1 MLECCSRV
9 GEGSANNLS
18 EVEFIVEA
26 ATDKTLRKKD
36 KILWKGTKKPPL
48 LQEFWNNS
56 GMKQL
61 KHSHERLGS
70 K

>member
-1 MLECCSRV
+1 MLECCSWV

-36 KILWKGTKKPPL
+36 KIL
-48 LQEFWNNS
+48 
-56 GMKQL
+56 
-61 KHSHERLGS
+61 
-70 K
+70 